1 MDLRRAASK
10 FANTP
15 IHKWDATDSD
25 WLPTEFSGALQVFD
39 RFITERT
46 FGQKKR
52 VLLVDGKCKL
62 DDDITVI
69 RLEGSEEPFI
79 VEKFNEDVRY
89 GQLYSY
95 VYLLHEAP
103 YLVDVV
109 KTQTQTN
116 AAGVDIGT
124 TEEIIETTWMDMDRF
139 SAAPSRTFEETEMTI
154 LSMSFPKNSLV
165 DTDCFIRVQSN
176 GEQYNVDEIYYSL
189 DIISAKGKRIGF

>member
-1 MDLRRAASK
+1 MDLQRAASK

-15 IHKWDATDSD
+15 ILSWDSTSAD
-25 WLPTEFSGALQVFD
+25 WLDTEFTGALQVFD

-52 VLLVDGKCKL
+52 VLLVDGNCKL
-62 DDDITVI
+62 DSDITVI
-69 RLEGSEEPFI
+69 RLQGSEEPFI
-79 VEKFNEDVRY
+79 VEKFNEDVRF
-89 GQLYSY
+89 GKLYSY
-95 VYLLHEAP
+95 IYLLHEAP
-103 YLVDVV
+103 YFVDVI
-109 KTQTQTN
+109 KTATETN

-124 TEEIIETTWMDMDRF
+124 TETILETTWMDMDRF

-165 DTDCFIRVQSN
+165 DTDCFVRIKSN
-176 GEQYNVDEIYYSL
+176 GERYNVDEIYYSL